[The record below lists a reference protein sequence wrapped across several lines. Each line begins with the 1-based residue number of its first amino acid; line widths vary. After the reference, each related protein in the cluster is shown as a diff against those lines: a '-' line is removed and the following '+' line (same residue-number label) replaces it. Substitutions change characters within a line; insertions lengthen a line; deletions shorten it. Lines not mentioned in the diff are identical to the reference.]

1 MRLKRRYLLVGGLC
15 AVLFHVWAFSALQNA
30 LMQRQTQELAADEG
44 EGGIFVSLAAT
55 DFAVPGSPA
64 DAVDPEP
71 VAEPDPVPAPEP
83 KTPIPEPE
91 IQPEPEPA
99 PLPEPVPTPEPEPA
113 PEPEPTPE
121 PEPEP
126 APRSEPELTQSP
138 EPDPSPSQATDTV
151 QADAASE
158 VSEASARESDTGGLV
173 AEENRYLQDLLGH
186 LNRYKRYPDSARRM
200 RREGVVTVTFTVSEG
215 GRVNGVQIA
224 ESSGFRPLD
233 DEVRQML
240 ARAAPLPV
248 IPAHLGQSSLTVT
261 LPVAFTLQR

>member
-1 MRLKRRYLLVGGLC
+1 MRLKRRFLLAGVLC

-44 EGGIFVSLAAT
+44 EGGIFVSLAAA
-55 DFAVPGSPA
+55 DFAVPGNPA
-64 DAVDPEP
+64 DAEEPEP
-71 VAEPDPVPAPEP
+71 VPEPDPVPAPEP
-83 KTPIPEPE
+83 ETPVPEPE
-91 IQPEPEPA
+91 VQPEPEPA
-99 PLPEPVPTPEPEPA
+99 TLPEPVPTPEPEPA

-121 PEPEP
+121 PEP
-126 APRSEPELTQSP
+126 APPSNPELTQSP
-138 EPDPSPSQATDTV
+138 VSDPSPSQATETV
-151 QADAASE
+151 QAEAAN
-158 VSEASARESDTGGLV
+158 EASARESDTGGSV

-215 GRVNGVQIA
+215 GRVNGVQITD
-224 ESSGFRPLD
+224 SSGFRPLD